1 MALIEIIIIVILLL
15 LMIASKDGQEERLA
29 LNSAFSQVPYYMK
42 DKSDCMVDY
51 INYPSR
57 I

>member
-1 MALIEIIIIVILLL
+1 MALIEIKIIVLLLL
-15 LMIASKDGQEERLA
+15 LMIASKDGQEETLA

-42 DKSDCMVDY
+42 DTSDCMVDY